1 MEFEER
7 NKKPEEASKS
17 LPMAVLITLIA
28 VVVLLLY
35 MGWQMISDDPSNVS
49 DLNEKVEVV
58 RTEEAEVPMDDLE
71 MNDNSEVE
79 TETVATPEPIEES
92 SAAEEKPKEV
102 SKTPVGTQSTTH
114 KIESGE
120 TLFSISK
127 RYNVSE
133 STLKAMNSGLDANS
147 IKAGK
152 TITVPVKTIHTVGPG
167 DILRVVAE
175 KYGITVDALMKA
187 NGKTKNYAER
197 GEKLIIPL

>member
-79 TETVATPEPIEES
+79 TETVASPEPIEES